1 MQKIIIAAMFML
13 GAAVPFANGPAWAQ
27 TGQTEGEVRKVD
39 KAQGKVTLRHGPVAE
54 WNMGGMTMVF
64 QVPDRSLLDKL
75 KEGDK
80 GRFTLRKDNQG
91 YWLLQAET
99 Q

>member
-1 MQKIIIAAMFML
+1 MKNTITAFAVAML
-13 GAAVPFANGPAWAQ
+13 ALPAWAQ
-27 TGQTEGEVRKVD
+27 TGQTDGEIRRVD

-54 WNMGGMTMVF
+54 WGMGGMTMNF

-91 YWLLQAET
+91 YWLLEADIK
-99 Q
+99 